1 MPIGLYIHVPFCI
14 QKCHYCDFT
23 SYPVKEE
30 EVKRY
35 LFSLQREMGLYFEGL
50 ATEQKRLASIYIGGG
65 TPTCLSSGQLFIL
78 LEALHKVFKVPESIE
93 FTVEANPGTVTKEK
107 LELLRSFGVNRMSIG
122 TQSFEDHCLK
132 SLGRIHTGEE
142 TREAFY
148 LAREAGFDN
157 LSLDLIFALPGQKQ
171 EDWLNTLHK
180 TMELKPEHISAYG
193 LKVEEGTL
201 FYKLYNEDKL
211 ILPSEDAELEMYQEA
226 IKLLAAN
233 GYSQY
238 EISNFAQPG
247 KESKHNLL
255 YWHNQEYLGLG
266 PGAHSF
272 LNKTRWANY
281 GDLDLYNNH
290 LKGTTKPVD
299 FEEIVNLKQEMSE
312 TLFMGLRLIRGVD
325 LDKFA
330 KRFNISIE
338 KVYGKEI
345 NKLTDQG
352 LVVVEKGYLR
362 LTDRGLPLGNLVF
375 QEFV

>member
-23 SYPVKEE
+23 SYPVKEQ
-30 EVKRY
+30 EVNRY
-35 LFSLQREMGLYFEGL
+35 LDSVQREMGLYFEGL
-50 ATEQKRLASIYIGGG
+50 SSEQKKLASIYIGGG

-78 LEALHKVFKVPESIE
+78 LESLHKVFEVPESIE
-93 FTVEANPGTVTKEK
+93 FTVEANPGTVTKDK
-107 LELLRSFGVNRMSIG
+107 LAVLKSFGVNRMSIG
-122 TQSFEDHCLK
+122 TQSFEDRCLK
-132 SLGRIHTGEE
+132 GLGRIHTGEE

-157 LSLDLIFALPGQKQ
+157 LSLDLIFALPGQRQ

-180 TMELKPEHISAYG
+180 TIELSPEHISAYG

-201 FYKLYNEDKL
+201 FYQLQKEDKL
-211 ILPSEDAELEMYQEA
+211 SLPSEDAELEMYQDA
-226 IKLLAAN
+226 IKLLAAK
-233 GYSQY
+233 GYSHY

-247 KESKHNLL
+247 KKSKHNLL

-281 GDLDLYNNH
+281 GDLDLYNDH
-290 LKGTTKPVD
+290 LKGNTKPVD
-299 FEEIVNLKQEMSE
+299 FKEIVNLKQEMAE
-312 TLFMGLRLIRGVD
+312 TVFMGLRLRRGIS
-325 LDKFA
+325 LDDFS
-330 KRFNISIE
+330 KRFNISLE
-338 KVYGKEI
+338 EVYGKEI
-345 NKLTDQG
+345 DKLLDQG
-352 LVVVEKGYLR
+352 LVIMENGLLR
-362 LTDRGLPLGNLVF
+362 LTDRGLPLANLVF